1 MLAYFAVAK
10 QREKPTD
17 GKTDL
22 NPEGLTSITGKWGN
36 AVAERLH
43 AADLSCHVLDAA
55 DYEVRMYEKL
65 IWISSFMVVGANNG
79 GCTVGEVGENH
90 KSQLAQVITEL
101 AGGKIVHPKTQTDG
115 RF

>member
-1 MLAYFAVAK
+1 M
-10 QREKPTD
+10 
-17 GKTDL
+17 

-43 AADLSCHVLDAA
+43 AAGLSCHVLDAV